1 MQDNYTTKGKHLTID
16 SRRLIER
23 WKKEGKSNR
32 EIASLLGKAPQ
43 TIHTEIKRGTVR
55 QCLGKG
61 RFKEV
66 YSADYA
72 QQSYENN
79 RKRSVKKSSLTKEL
93 KEKILHYH
101 NQKFSPDKK
110 QASTNFKPAGQS
122 IEQRS
127 EAINLRLENGHYEI
141 DTVLLTRAKNYCLLV
156 LTDRKSRHQIIRLI
170 PNKSA
175 EVVNQALKLI
185 LKQHKILSITAD
197 NGTEFNRLFD
207 VFSEE
212 HIYYA
217 HPYASWERGTNENH
231 NRLIRRWLP
240 KGTKK
245 MTPKE
250 VAFIEKWI
258 NNYPKKCLDYKSPR
272 EDFLMANLNLKFSKM
287 EIIFIKR
294 FQ

>member
-32 EIASLLGKAPQ
+32 EIASLLGK
-43 TIHTEIKRGTVR
+43 
-55 QCLGKG
+55 G

-79 RKRSVKKSSLTKEL
+79 RKRSVRKSSVTKEL

-101 NQKFSPDKK
+101 NQKFSPEMMVMAKGINVGISTIYYWIHHGKLGLSKQDLLYPRKGKALKK

-141 DTVLLTRAKNYCLLV
+141 DTVTYESEKLLLA
-156 LTDRKSRHQIIRLI
+156 
-170 PNKSA
+170 
-175 EVVNQALKLI
+175 
-185 LKQHKILSITAD
+185 
-197 NGTEFNRLFD
+197 
-207 VFSEE
+207 
-212 HIYYA
+212 
-217 HPYASWERGTNENH
+217 
-231 NRLIRRWLP
+231 
-240 KGTKK
+240 
-245 MTPKE
+245 
-250 VAFIEKWI
+250 
-258 NNYPKKCLDYKSPR
+258 CLDG
-272 EDFLMANLNLKFSKM
+272 SK
-287 EIIFIKR
+287 E
-294 FQ
+294 